1 MKRIFTAS
9 VAGMLTCILLIA
21 TMLCAVAAPATA
33 VNGVE
38 AKVGSTVEY
47 TLFLE
52 SYKQDVVGIQMVFKF
67 DNALLELKDVDLKN
81 FPSATVNANKGDD
94 GMIYFNSSDINGQ
107 SFKEAKEL
115 AKLTFEVIKEG
126 ESDIEYLVQYLYD
139 IDLVNIY
146 DYSLSY
152 NLSVDGGE
160 QISAETPI
168 LADVQEIFDK
178 VDANFDKGDFENN
191 VEGTGS
197 GIKPTTAP
205 KVTPAPNNNN
215 NADDKGDNTILYV
228 LGGVVGLALVAVVI
242 LAISKKK
249 KTDVNTEE

>member
-1 MKRIFTAS
+1 MKRIFTVS
-9 VAGMLTCILLIA
+9 VAGMLTCILMIA

-47 TLFLE
+47 TLYLE
-52 SYKQDVVGIQMVFKF
+52 SYKQDVVGIQMIFKF
-67 DNALLELKDVDLKN
+67 DNTLLELKDVDLTN
-81 FPSATVNANKGDD
+81 FPSATLNANKGDD

-115 AKLTFEVIKEG
+115 AKLTFEVVKEG

-146 DYSLSY
+146 DYTLTY

-160 QISAETPI
+160 QIKAETPV
-168 LADVQEIFDK
+168 LADVAEIFKD
-178 VDANFDKGDFENN
+178 VDENFDKGDFENN

-197 GIKPTTAP
+197 GIKPTQPP
-205 KVTPAPNNNN
+205 KTSPASTNTDNNNGN
-215 NADDKGDNTILYV
+215 GGNTIIYV
-228 LGGVVGLALVAVVI
+228 IGAVVGLALVAVVI
-242 LAISKKK
+242 LAIAKKK
-249 KTDVNTEE
+249 KAEDTAE